1 VQCPQCGNLQDRV
14 VDSRTSGDGAAIRRR
29 RECATC
35 GDRFTTFERVE
46 ELVLRV
52 RKSSGERQPFEL
64 AKVVTGVSAAAK
76 GRPLSVGQIEAL
88 AASVEEELRLSGSE
102 LVESQA
108 VGRIVLA
115 RLAELDQ
122 VAYVRFASVYK
133 EFEGVSDFE
142 RELDLL
148 AAADPEPPA

>member
-1 VQCPQCGNLQDRV
+1 M
-14 VDSRTSGDGAAIRRR
+14 
-29 RECATC
+29 
-35 GDRFTTFERVE
+35 E